1 MFELIKKT
9 LLAGIGLG
17 LMTRDKVEEVARDL
31 AKSANLSAE
40 KGQEFVDE
48 AVNRA
53 KKSRAE
59 LEATF
64 QRVVTDMLRKAEVPT
79 REDVTRLTARIEQL
93 ERRLAEH
100 QA

>member
-59 LEATF
+59 LEASF
-64 QRVVTDMLRKAEVPT
+64 QRVVGDMLRKAEVPT